1 MQVMVDIQHTSAS
14 DLLITLSS
22 PAGNFVLSQYNG
34 GVFDNYENTIF
45 DPAVLPFPCSG
56 AIPAGAALPGLY
68 VNEATNQSA
77 YYRGV
82 YKPQPG
88 TVFPTSGSAIGTWT
102 IQVLDNAG
110 GDVGTLRRWALI
122 FNRYGAYKDA
132 RIGIDINYLNKC
144 GFAGSRMPPP
154 YTGDQGFL
162 GLVGG
167 YPYRILGRRPMNNQA
182 YFYSLIQNS
191 KTASDTKITFQERLP
206 DGSSPSPFEYN
217 LNTPVGQFAFG
228 SVMTLPQQMG
238 NYSVTTSLFQRGD
251 LFSSRLDNTKTATV
265 ALTPGT
271 LGYDAGVAAQTYNN
285 PLNDCEAIVVGLAQD
300 QTLTSVDVWEGTNVE
315 LEATNSSARV
325 EVKVW
330 DANSGTPG
338 AQLLSTGV
346 RSLPVQGG
354 KWVSYDFTPPVVL
367 PAGRYA
373 FGICTTVAPTT
384 GGVGLGLD
392 QQGSA
397 YDINGLYSRD
407 YQVGIEFFSTNN
419 GSAWT
424 AEFLRQFGGKMI
436 RPNFILGSD
445 VGVIAILNPPASLP
459 SSFAPR
465 VRFGSFANHPQLP
478 NTVTIGKVSITNN
491 ATNSQ
496 VYYSERRVW
505 LQNAPYTA
513 DVDFDNFSVPSSG
526 SYTIKAWIERA
537 DDENLTNNSY
547 SRQYV
552 KAFAPIVVSHRG
564 IDASVR
570 HQIESAMQ
578 AMGQQARFVDRSVN
592 NQLPTDGQVLWVGTL
607 SQSEAA
613 AARDFVKAGNSFMI
627 LPTKDFAGDVLS
639 NVFSAVST
647 ASERSQVTATMS
659 KVLSAP
665 RPVFGLS
672 PEMEAMVQRGNTGAT
687 ILSKDPAQR
696 EAGSA
701 QLLGSL
707 IELQNRLATIQR
719 MPDVDISSRPMSFT
733 SSDDVIVEGLRFGDL
748 SVAQLVAR
756 KSLAPRP
763 VVESIV
769 NPDEFELTAN
779 YPNPFNPTTNMAY
792 NLPKDAQVTV
802 RVYDMLGRLVSTL
815 VNANQTTG
823 KYIVSWNG
831 QNGEHEV
838 MPSGI
843 YLYRMDASP
852 VDGSAS
858 FTASRKMVLTK

>member
-1 MQVMVDIQHTSAS
+1 
-14 DLLITLSS
+14 
-22 PAGNFVLSQYNG
+22 
-34 GVFDNYENTIF
+34 
-45 DPAVLPFPCSG
+45 
-56 AIPAGAALPGLY
+56 
-68 VNEATNQSA
+68 
-77 YYRGV
+77 
-82 YKPQPG
+82 
-88 TVFPTSGSAIGTWT
+88 
-102 IQVLDNAG
+102 
-110 GDVGTLRRWALI
+110 
-122 FNRYGAYKDA
+122 
-132 RIGIDINYLNKC
+132 
-144 GFAGSRMPPP
+144 
-154 YTGDQGFL
+154 
-162 GLVGG
+162 
-167 YPYRILGRRPMNNQA
+167 
-182 YFYSLIQNS
+182 
-191 KTASDTKITFQERLP
+191 
-206 DGSSPSPFEYN
+206 
-217 LNTPVGQFAFG
+217 
-228 SVMTLPQQMG
+228 
-238 NYSVTTSLFQRGD
+238 
-251 LFSSRLDNTKTATV
+251 
-265 ALTPGT
+265 
-271 LGYDAGVAAQTYNN
+271 
-285 PLNDCEAIVVGLAQD
+285 
-300 QTLTSVDVWEGTNVE
+300 
-315 LEATNSSARV
+315 
-325 EVKVW
+325 
-330 DANSGTPG
+330 
-338 AQLLSTGV
+338 
-346 RSLPVQGG
+346 
-354 KWVSYDFTPPVVL
+354 
-367 PAGRYA
+367 
-373 FGICTTVAPTT
+373 
-384 GGVGLGLD
+384 
-392 QQGSA
+392 
-397 YDINGLYSRD
+397 
-407 YQVGIEFFSTNN
+407 
-419 GSAWT
+419 
-424 AEFLRQFGGKMI
+424 
-436 RPNFILGSD
+436 
-445 VGVIAILNPPASLP
+445 
-459 SSFAPR
+459 
-465 VRFGSFANHPQLP
+465 
-478 NTVTIGKVSITNN
+478 
-491 ATNSQ
+491 
-496 VYYSERRVW
+496 
-505 LQNAPYTA
+505 
-513 DVDFDNFSVPSSG
+513 VPSSG